1 MRNENNASAFQKELK
16 SLRVMHLGLMAGLA
30 IVLLN
35 MLFLNN
41 FQLKPA
47 LDTLVLV
54 ALFLAVAAPLAVQA
68 FVLPQLLAAAK
79 SKTGLQQKWNAYR
92 TYAIMSYAILEGPAL
107 VNVVVYFLTQ
117 SYYCLIAALLLLVL
131 LVRLA
136 PNREK
141 VISDLELLPDEAA
154 QF

>member
-1 MRNENNASAFQKELK
+1 MQDNISHPFQKELK

-47 LDTLVLV
+47 LDTLVMV
-54 ALFLAVAAPLAVQA
+54 ALFLAVAAPFAVQA

-79 SKTGLQQKWNAYR
+79 SKSGLQQKWDAYR
-92 TYAIMSYAILEGPAL
+92 SYAIMSYAILEGPAL
-107 VNVVVYFLTQ
+107 VNVVAYFVTD
-117 SYYCLIAALLLLVL
+117 SYYSVSAVLLLLVL
-131 LVRLA
+131 LARLA

-141 VISDLELLPDEAA
+141 VISDLELSPAEAA
-154 QF
+154 KF